1 MSWIKIDY
9 AIDDLLAKVD
19 ASVVQLILTQSNVY
33 QRLDNNVK
41 TATTGVFE
49 V

>member
-1 MSWIKIDY
+1 MSWIKVDY
-9 AIDDLLAKVD
+9 VIDDLLATVD

-33 QRLDNNVK
+33 QGLDNNVK